1 MVISVDAQAIAARL
15 EPRFGKAVHR
25 WVAALPERLSALT
38 AEWELEIGPE
48 VNSGSSSVVLSC
60 VGPQGEAILKLS
72 PDARGVAEQA
82 DALRQFA
89 PSGRVPAVFAAGQG
103 AMLMEAIHPGTPV
116 RGLPAPPAAT
126 EYASFLAD
134 LHAAGDPAA
143 APRKL
148 TDWMSW
154 HFTVASFLGGVGIE
168 QAQSEF
174 AELLATSTDN
184 VLLHG
189 ALHFNNILVSDSRG
203 VVAVGSHPCS
213 GDPCFD
219 VVDYILEGLDR
230 AEMVRRRDA
239 LAVATGIDP
248 ERLDAWCRV
257 SGPISAA
264 YLSDP
269 EHCAELRAFARGEY

>member
-1 MVISVDAQAIAARL
+1 MNRL
-15 EPRFGKAVHR
+15 
-25 WVAALPERLSALT
+25 
-38 AEWELEIGPE
+38 
-48 VNSGSSSVVLSC
+48 
-60 VGPQGEAILKLS
+60 
-72 PDARGVAEQA
+72 
-82 DALRQFA
+82 
-89 PSGRVPAVFAAGQG
+89 
-103 AMLMEAIHPGTPV
+103 
-116 RGLPAPPAAT
+116 
-126 EYASFLAD
+126 
-134 LHAAGDPAA
+134 
-143 APRKL
+143 
-148 TDWMSW
+148 
-154 HFTVASFLGGVGIE
+154 
-168 QAQSEF
+168 QSEF
-174 AELLATSTDN
+174 AELLATSTNN

-213 GDPCFD
+213 GDPCFN

>member
-82 DALRQFA
+82 DALRQLRRA
-89 PSGRVPAVFAAGQG
+89 VASPPSSQPAG

-168 QAQSEF
+168 QAPVRVCRI
-174 AELLATSTDN
+174 ARD
-184 VLLHG
+184 
-189 ALHFNNILVSDSRG
+189 
-203 VVAVGSHPCS
+203 
-213 GDPCFD
+213 
-219 VVDYILEGLDR
+219 LD
-230 AEMVRRRDA
+230 
-239 LAVATGIDP
+239 
-248 ERLDAWCRV
+248 
-257 SGPISAA
+257 
-264 YLSDP
+264 
-269 EHCAELRAFARGEY
+269 